1 MEESFKTYLCDLCK
15 IPAGYFCYNCSFYLC
30 YSCSEF
36 LHEKKINSNHT
47 EEKTNEIIP
56 INTKCKRH
64 PKIPLSLFDIEEK
77 SNSY

>member
-1 MEESFKTYLCDLCK
+1 MSFL
-15 IPAGYFCYNCSFYLC
+15 FCIFTR
-30 YSCSEF
+30 
-36 LHEKKINSNHT
+36 KKKKNSNHI
-47 EEKTNEIIP
+47 EEKINEIIP